1 MLEILQEVK
10 IHHPGRLLAC
20 LKCNFCSQ
28 PREAFAFLHRNLSG
42 VGSGLW
48 SKYSGACFLSK
59 SYIFLTEVFHP
70 CIKASALQGALSV

>member
-10 IHHPGRLLAC
+10 IRHPGRLLAC

-42 VGSGLW
+42 ELGVDCGLNI
-48 SKYSGACFLSK
+48 AVL
-59 SYIFLTEVFHP
+59 VF
-70 CIKASALQGALSV
+70 